1 MPCGA
6 GGVVRTSGGTGVLLD
21 VAALAD
27 EVVLGLVAG
36 EAALG
41 LGTELGAVALGS
53 AGNLALGKHCGGS
66 ASAAARF
73 EVCGVVDALVV
84 GAVRGKQRWMKQ
96 LTRFLAE
103 LR

>member
-1 MPCGA
+1 M
-6 GGVVRTSGGTGVLLD
+6 LLD

-53 AGNLALGKHCGGS
+53 AGNLALGKHGGGS

-73 EVCGVVDALVV
+73 EVVRSGQCLG
-84 GAVRGKQRWMKQ
+84 GASCPRQ
-96 LTRFLAE
+96 AE
-103 LR
+103 MDEAIDPLFG